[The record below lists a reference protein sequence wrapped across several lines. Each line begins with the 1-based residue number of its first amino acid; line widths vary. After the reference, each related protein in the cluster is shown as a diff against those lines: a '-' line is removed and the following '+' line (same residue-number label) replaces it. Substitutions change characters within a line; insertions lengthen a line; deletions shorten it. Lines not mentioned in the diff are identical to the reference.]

1 MADSLVIQGNVVK
14 TQPPNMP
21 EGVYNSVTFNNRL
34 DTRVAQALP
43 PLTEL
48 VRLGNVWTMR
58 TANASAF
65 DFVAAMPTTLA
76 TAILYNGEP
85 AGGKS
90 YVILSMFLT
99 TIVSTAAAGQLG
111 LLAQLL
117 PNAGGSATAP
127 THSAPTTLLNS
138 NCGRLGYPGNARRA
152 INVTTAFTD
161 YWSVVGQSGG
171 HAAANKGASVY
182 ADIAGGLIVP
192 PGGALGMN
200 AIAGTVATGAGIV
213 GCTWAEVQL
222 DMNL

>member
-1 MADSLVIQGNVVK
+1 MADPIVLQGNVVK

-117 PNAGGSATAP
+117 PNQPTVAADSA
-127 THSAPTTLLNS
+127 L
-138 NCGRLGYPGNARRA
+138 GRLTGQGVGFMEAPAGMVRHQVTLTQRA
-152 INVTTAFTD
+152 EFAHRSD
-161 YWSVVGQSGG
+161 SLSCLSPL
-171 HAAANKGASVY
+171 AK
-182 ADIAGGLIVP
+182 
-192 PGGALGMN
+192 
-200 AIAGTVATGAGIV
+200 
-213 GCTWAEVQL
+213 
-222 DMNL
+222 